1 MRYRF
6 LDFEVDTDRELLI
19 GPAGPVVL
27 RRQAWRMLIYLI
39 GRAPAVVT
47 RDELMDALWGHHAL
61 SPNVIPQT
69 ISELRQALG
78 DDAQESRCIETRH
91 RRGYAFIAPVAV
103 LAEPSAPALST
114 EPASTAP
121 GESGSAPPTVVE
133 LPDPRPP
140 DAASP
145 IVRSTEAGRDAAPPR
160 DVAPR
165 APEDGGWVGSPRGRR
180 ALPWVIA
187 ALAVLL
193 SWIVALGW
201 RGAPGPEPNAQTT
214 TVAPV
219 ALPTSRPIVA
229 LRVADPVL
237 AAYLRLLGQS
247 GAEWV
252 ALSAEAPAPASA
264 ERLIVDREGQWR
276 LLQPDGSLRRE
287 GQLPVAAVPVQAAT
301 LLQMLEL
308 SGAATPTGWPS
319 TAESQ
324 QALAEAA
331 RAAEQGQLTPAL
343 AALQSVGGDWRGWA
357 GYFRA
362 ELLARA
368 GETPAALAQLAALD
382 PAGDRPLRLL
392 IEALRADLEGRP
404 ADQRAALGAY
414 ALLLPEAL
422 DRRLQLLDL
431 QLAQAQWPAAAASLD
446 GLSELLGEDAAALA
460 WRRAQWLAG
469 VQPAEAAAA
478 FDWALERA
486 SAEGDAARLREARL
500 AAARWQLRHTRHTE
514 AAALLT
520 ALDPADPIVRELS
533 AQLARERGALAEA
546 EATLSVLATEYRER
560 GALRDLRRIEA
571 ARIEGRLQGGDAAGA
586 DTAVRALLASLDTAA
601 APALRSAVLVLAA
614 RALSGLGDF
623 EGAVSRLQEAIAL
636 AGARGEG
643 LQEAQA
649 RYQLGNVLA
658 MQRLRKAEAGQ
669 AWQLAAE
676 AFARAGDR
684 RGEAQALANL
694 ALLAQQQGRLRE
706 ARIGYQDALER
717 LAVLGLPREQGRV
730 TFNLAVT
737 ERELGELGPA
747 AAHLD
752 AALQL
757 LATAGASDLQVAAAA
772 ARADLAL
779 SMAEPAVAEAALAAV
794 AELRGRAVPLA
805 QSTWL
810 TASARLALLAGDSEQ
825 AAQRL
830 LDAQTLR
837 EQANIEV
844 ALLDLRLQQ
853 LRIGL
858 TTAASAGQA
867 LLALE
872 DIEARLTRLDEARY
886 ALAAGLA
893 VAEAQLVAGNPAAA
907 RRKLELL
914 QPQIQQH
921 GNRAQALQHDW
932 LRALIE
938 APDLRG
944 ERLRGVAEAAA
955 AAGFGLLAR
964 LAQHA
969 GLPAGSA
976 EQTAAEAAL
985 RADGLA
991 GALDSPVRAF

>member
-27 RRQAWRMLIYLI
+27 RRQAWRMLIHLI

-91 RRGYAFIAPVAV
+91 RRGYAFIAAV
-103 LAEPSAPALST
+103 SVLESTAERST
-114 EPASTAP
+114 EPAPAESTPAVSSVAGDTPEPQAP
-121 GESGSAPPTVVE
+121 AHESPVGR
-133 LPDPRPP
+133 LI
-140 DAASP
+140 DAD
-145 IVRSTEAGRDAAPPR
+145 AGRDEQRGVSPTTP
-160 DVAPR
+160 DVGAR
-165 APEDGGWVGSPRGRR
+165 VDSASGRR

-187 ALAVLL
+187 ALAVAV
-193 SWIVALGW
+193 SWVIALGW
-201 RGAPGPEPNAQTT
+201 RGPTDPSTGTPTAAA
-214 TVAPV
+214 VPV
-219 ALPTSRPIVA
+219 ALPTRRPI
-229 LRVADPVL
+229 LSLTVADPAL
-237 AAYLRLLGQS
+237 SAYLRLLGQS
-247 GAEWV
+247 GADWV
-252 ALSAEAPAPASA
+252 VLSAKSPVPAAA
-264 ERLIVDREGQWR
+264 ERLIVDRERQWR
-276 LLQPDGSLRRE
+276 LLRPDGSLQRE
-287 GQLPVAAVPVQAAT
+287 GQLPVAAVPMQAAA
-301 LLQMLEL
+301 LLQALEL
-308 SGAATPTGWPS
+308 AGAAAPTGWPS
-319 TAESQ
+319 DAEAK
-324 QALAEAA
+324 QALAEAGLYA
-331 RAAEQGQLTPAL
+331 ERGQLSWALRELRDAEAAET
-343 AALQSVGGDWRGWA
+343 GWA
-357 GYFRA
+357 GYFHA

-368 GETPAALAQLAALD
+368 GYSPAALERLAALD

-392 IEALRADLEGRP
+392 IEALRAELEGRP
-404 ADQRAALGAY
+404 ADQLAALGAY

-431 QLAQAQWPAAAASLD
+431 QLTQAQWSAAAASLD

-460 WRRAQWLAG
+460 WRRAQWLAA

-500 AAARWQLRHTRHTE
+500 AAARWHLRHTRHAE
-514 AAALLT
+514 AAALL
-520 ALDPADPIVRELS
+520 ASLGPADPIVRELS

-546 EATLSVLATEYRER
+546 ESTLSALAEDYRAR

-571 ARIEGRLQGGDAAGA
+571 ARIEVQLQGGDTAGA
-586 DTAVRALLASLDTAA
+586 DTAVLALLASLDTAA
-601 APALRSAVLVLAA
+601 DPELRPAVLVLAA
-614 RALSGLGDF
+614 RALSALGDF
-623 EGAVSRLQEAIAL
+623 DTAVARLQEAIAL
-636 AGARGEG
+636 AGARGQG

-658 MQRLRKAEAGQ
+658 LQRLRKAEAGQ

-684 RGEAQALANL
+684 RGEAQTLANL
-694 ALLAQQQGRLRE
+694 ALLAQQQGRLRD
-706 ARIGYQDALER
+706 ARIGYRDALER
-717 LAVLGLPREQGRV
+717 LAVLDLPREQGRV

-737 ERELGELGPA
+737 ERELGELRSA

-752 AALQL
+752 AALPL
-757 LATAGASDLQVAAAA
+757 LATAGAAELQVAAAA
-772 ARADLAL
+772 TRADLAL
-779 SMAEPAVAEAALAAV
+779 SMGEPALAADALAAV
-794 AELRGRAVPLA
+794 AELRRQVPPLA
-805 QSTWL
+805 QSGWL
-810 TASARLALLAGDSEQ
+810 TASARLALLAGDRER

-837 EQANIEV
+837 EQANVEV

-853 LRIGL
+853 LRLGL
-858 TTAASAGQA
+858 TSAASAGQA

-893 VAEAQLVAGNPAAA
+893 VVEAQLVAGNAAAA

-921 GNRAQALQHDW
+921 GNRAQSLQHDW
-932 LRALIE
+932 LRALLE
-938 APDLRG
+938 APDLRDA
-944 ERLRGVAEAAA
+944 RLRAVAESAS
-955 AAGFGLLAR
+955 AAGFTLLAR

-969 GLPAGSA
+969 QQAEGSPPRA
-976 EQTAAEAAL
+976 ELEAAL
-985 RADGLA
+985 SADQLS
-991 GALDSPVRAF
+991 GALASPAFAF

>member
-27 RRQAWRMLIYLI
+27 RRQAWRMLVYLI

-91 RRGYAFIAPVAV
+91 RRGYAFIAPVAM
-103 LAEPSAPALST
+103 LREPVAMLREPAPA
-114 EPASTAP
+114 AP
-121 GESGSAPPTVVE
+121 GDSGLATPVPMPEPQAPEAATLIEHPKDAE
-133 LPDPRPP
+133 AGH
-140 DAASP
+140 AASASRE
-145 IVRSTEAGRDAAPPR
+145 VRDSPTDPPPMPAR
-160 DVAPR
+160 SLR
-165 APEDGGWVGSPRGRR
+165 S

-187 ALAVLL
+187 ALAVAL
-193 SWIVALGW
+193 SWMALGW
-201 RGAPGPEPNAQTT
+201 RGASSPAPAPPATA
-214 TVAPV
+214 APV
-219 ALPTSRPIVA
+219 ALPTSRPI
-229 LRVADPVL
+229 LTLSVADPTL

-247 GAEWV
+247 GADWV
-252 ALSAEAPAPASA
+252 VLSAAAPMPITA
-264 ERLIVDREGQWR
+264 ERLIVDRERQWR
-276 LLQPDGSLRRE
+276 LLGSDGQLRRE
-287 GQLPVAAVPVQAAT
+287 GQLPEAPAPTQAAA
-301 LLQMLEL
+301 LLQTLAWT
-308 SGAATPTGWPS
+308 GATSPTGWPS
-319 TAESQ
+319 SAESQ

-331 RAAEQGQLTPAL
+331 HAAEQGQLA
-343 AALQSVGGDWRGWA
+343 AALQALGDAGASAAGWA
-357 GYFRA
+357 AYFRA

-368 GETPAALAQLAALD
+368 GEAPMALAQLAALD

-392 IEALRADLEGRP
+392 TEALRAGLEGRP
-404 ADQRAALGAY
+404 GDQLAALGAY
-414 ALLLPEAL
+414 VLLLPEAL

-460 WRRAQWLAG
+460 WRRAQWLAA

-486 SAEGDAARLREARL
+486 SAEGDATRLREARL
-500 AAARWQLRHTRHTE
+500 AAARWQLRHTRHAE
-514 AAALLT
+514 AAALLQ
-520 ALDPADPIVRELS
+520 ALDPADPLVRELS

-546 EATLSVLATEYRER
+546 EATLAALAAAYRER
-560 GALRDLRRIEA
+560 GARRDLRRIEA
-571 ARIEGRLQGGDAAGA
+571 AQIEGRLQGGDAAGA
-586 DTAVRALLASLDTAA
+586 DTAARALLASLDAA
-601 APALRSAVLVLAA
+601 ADPELRSVVLVLAA

-623 EGAVSRLQEAIAL
+623 DGAVTRLQEAIAL

-658 MQRLRKAEAGQ
+658 LQRLRKAEAGQ

-717 LAVLGLPREQGRV
+717 LAALGLPREQGRV

-737 ERELGELGPA
+737 ERELGELRIA
-747 AAHLD
+747 ATHLD
-752 AALQL
+752 SALQL
-757 LATAGASDLQVAAAA
+757 LASAGATDLRVAAAA
-772 ARADLAL
+772 TRADLAL
-779 SMAEPAVAEAALAAV
+779 SMGEPSSARAALTAV
-794 AELRGRAVPLA
+794 AELRMQAVPLA
-805 QSTWL
+805 QSGWL
-810 TASARLALLAGDSEQ
+810 TASARLALLAGDSEA
-825 AAQRL
+825 AAQQL
-830 LDAQTLR
+830 VDAQTLR
-837 EQANIEV
+837 EQANVEV

-853 LRIGL
+853 LRLGL
-858 TTAASAGQA
+858 SSAASAGQA

-872 DIEARLTRLDEARY
+872 DIEARLTRLDEAKY

-893 VAEAQLVAGNPAAA
+893 VAEAQLVAGNPGAA

-921 GNRAQALQHDW
+921 GNRAQSLQHDW
-932 LRALIE
+932 LRALLE

-944 ERLRGVAEAAA
+944 QRLRSVADAAN

-964 LAQHA
+964 LALHA
-969 GLPAGSA
+969 DLPAGSA
-976 EQTAAEAAL
+976 EQAAAAAAL